1 MRKHNY
7 VLTRSKIRVEKGKR
21 NESMELQTL
30 EQIDDIWMPTRIA
43 MTTKNGQKVLH
54 KTVLRISNV
63 MFNQDLELDDFSIR
77 GLETGP

>member
-1 MRKHNY
+1 MRKHSY
-7 VLTRSKIRVEKGKR
+7 VLTRSKIWVEKGKR

-54 KTVLRISNV
+54 KTLLRTRDV
-63 MFNQDLELDDFSIR
+63 KFNPSLDLDDFSIR